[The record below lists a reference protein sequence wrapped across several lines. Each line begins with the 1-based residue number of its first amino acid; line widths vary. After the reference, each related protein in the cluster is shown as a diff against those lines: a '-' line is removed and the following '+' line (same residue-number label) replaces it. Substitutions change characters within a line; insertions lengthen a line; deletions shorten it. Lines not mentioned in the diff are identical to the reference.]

1 MAKKILV
8 VDDEPH
14 IVTMIKS
21 RLKANG
27 YDVITAF
34 DGQEGLEK
42 AQNENPDLILLDVM
56 MPKLTGYKV
65 ARLLKFDDSFK
76 NIPIIMLTARSQ
88 EKDIEMG
95 TEVGVNIYITKP
107 FEAQELL
114 ETIKTLLGE

>member
-8 VDDEPH
+8 VDDEPN
-14 IVTMIKS
+14 IITMIKS

-27 YDVITAF
+27 YDVITAC

-65 ARLLKFDDSFK
+65 ARLLKFDSSF
-76 NIPIIMLTARSQ
+76 NDIPIIMLTARSQ
-88 EKDIEMG
+88 EKDIELG
-95 TEVGVNIYITKP
+95 ATVGVNMYITKP
-107 FEAQELL
+107 FEPEELL
-114 ETIKTLLGE
+114 EAIKILLGE

>member
-8 VDDEPH
+8 VDDEPN

-27 YDVITAF
+27 YDVITAC

-65 ARLLKFDDSFK
+65 ARLLKFDSSF
-76 NIPIIMLTARSQ
+76 NDIPIIMLTARSQ
-88 EKDIEMG
+88 EKDIELG
-95 TEVGVNIYITKP
+95 ATVGVNMYITKP
-107 FEAQELL
+107 FEPEELL
-114 ETIKTLLGE
+114 EAIKILLGE

>member
-14 IVTMIKS
+14 IVKMIES
-21 RLKANG
+21 RLTANG
-27 YDVITAF
+27 YDVITAS

-42 AQNENPDLILLDVM
+42 AQGENPDLILLDVM

-65 ARLLKFDDSFK
+65 SRLLKFDERFK

-88 EKDIEMG
+88 ENDIELG
-95 TEVGVNIYITKP
+95 TEVGVNLYITKP
-107 FEAQELL
+107 FEAQDLL
-114 ETIKTLLGE
+114 NSIKKILGE